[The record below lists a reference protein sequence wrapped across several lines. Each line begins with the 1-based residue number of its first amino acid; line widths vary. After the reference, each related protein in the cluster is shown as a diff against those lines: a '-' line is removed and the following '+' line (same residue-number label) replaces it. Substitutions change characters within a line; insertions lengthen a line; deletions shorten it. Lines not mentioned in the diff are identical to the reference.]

1 MVCIFQPSFPC
12 FKISNHPSFFNAG
25 FGSVAGRFHVS
36 FLFFSVFL
44 LPFISFFCPP
54 FFLFFFP
61 FLFIWVAGLYVDI
74 RGIVEAYK
82 DGEVVEP
89 FK

>member
-1 MVCIFQPSFPC
+1 MYHFC
-12 FKISNHPSFFNAG
+12 F
-25 FGSVAGRFHVS
+25 
-36 FLFFSVFL
+36 FLFFFSPSSPSSVL
-44 LPFISFFCPP
+44 LSSC
-54 FFLFFFP
+54 FFFP